1 MRASHLRKVFYS
13 QEEKTRV
20 APLHLDRA
28 ITGNE
33 IVDAASFSGLCRR
46 HYLSLF
52 ISVVL
57 LRYI

>member
-1 MRASHLRKVFYS
+1 MRASHLRKVFCS

-20 APLHLDRA
+20 APLQLDRA
-28 ITGNE
+28 IPGNE
-33 IVDAASFSGLCRR
+33 IVDAASFSGLRRR
-46 HYLSLF
+46 HYLSPF